1 MTKKILI
8 VDDEKT
14 VMDFLTGML
23 SLKGHAVLKASDG
36 EGALDII
43 QRERPDLVLLDMHLL
58 GLDGLG
64 VLKILRRDYPKI
76 QVIVMTGYDADYK
89 QKVLAIG
96 CDAYF
101 SKPIIIETLKNKIEE
116 FLSVGR
122 PAVHPDLSKP
132 DEDKFI
138 PRAKIV
144 ILERR
149 ECIAKL
155 LLEFFGHKEYCQGEY
170 QIESGI
176 NSTPSKSFFPQII
189 LFDVDCVKVFGELS
203 AGLANSKS
211 KPAEIITFGEPVT
224 DWDELEVMLKRR
236 IINNSALLDEN
247 SDSSY
252 RRMFE
257 RLNNTLRS
265 ACKKYKLYV

>member
-14 VMDFLTGML
+14 VTDFLAGML

-43 QRERPDLVLLDMHLL
+43 QREPPDLVLLDMHLL
-58 GLDGLG
+58 GVDGLK
-64 VLKILRRDYPKI
+64 VLKTLRREYPKI
-76 QVIVMTGYDADYK
+76 HVIVMTGYDVDYK
-89 QKVLAIG
+89 QKVLEIG
-96 CDAYF
+96 CEAYF
-101 SKPIIIETLKNKIEE
+101 TKPIIIETLKNKIEE
-116 FLSVGR
+116 FLSVDQ
-122 PAVHPDLSKP
+122 PAGHPDLIKT

-138 PRAKIV
+138 SKAKIV

-149 ECIAKL
+149 EGIAKL

-176 NSTPSKSFFPQII
+176 NSTPPKGFFPQII

-203 AGLANSKS
+203 ADLANSKS
-211 KPAEIITFGEPVT
+211 KPAEIIAFGEPVT

-236 IINNSALLDEN
+236 IINNSTLLDEN

-252 RRMFE
+252 RQMLE
-257 RLNNTLRS
+257 RLNNALRS
-265 ACKKYKLYV
+265 ACKKYKLYL